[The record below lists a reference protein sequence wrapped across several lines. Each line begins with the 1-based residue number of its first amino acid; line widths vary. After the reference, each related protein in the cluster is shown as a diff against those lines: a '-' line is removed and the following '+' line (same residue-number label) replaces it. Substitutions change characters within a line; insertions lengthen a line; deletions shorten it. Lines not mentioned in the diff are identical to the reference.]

1 MASTKKEVAKS
12 IKTLIV
18 MLQSLRDQQV
28 TITLRNDTLVRGTI
42 LKVDACMNIELK
54 DAVVEIDNF
63 YCTQTTSSEQE
74 PNKSG
79 SSDKDPQK
87 GDHIRTEKGDV
98 ILDITDGQKIIS
110 NIQDNVCPSKQK
122 QQPVPSGNLI
132 DNNIQEEEVNDVRE
146 QGANALTH
154 QCATVYNYFIVKG
167 TRIRHID
174 LPTDCDLVDSTKVE
188 IERIRSRRKQ
198 WSKRDIVRPTVV
210 Q

>member
-1 MASTKKEVAKS
+1 MASSKKEVAKS

-42 LKVDACMNIELK
+42 LRVDACMNVELK
-54 DAVVEIDNF
+54 DAVVEIDKF

-79 SSDKDPQK
+79 LSDKDQK
-87 GDHIRTEKGDV
+87 EDHVRTEKSDV
-98 ILDITDGQKIIS
+98 ILGTTDSQTSTSDIP
-110 NIQDNVCPSKQK
+110 DNVCPSKQQ
-122 QQPVPSGNLI
+122 QQPVPSGNLV
-132 DNNIQEEEVNDVRE
+132 DKNNQEEEVNDVRMR
-146 QGANALTH
+146 GASALTH

-198 WSKRDIVRPTVV
+198 WSKKDIVRPTVV